1 MARSSAPPAPVPG
14 ELSSKGLA
22 AVFGAYLMWGLFP
35 LYFVLTSPASALEV
49 VAWRVIFSLI
59 FCAILLLVTGTWRSF
74 WTLVRNGS
82 LMARMFVAGLLIGG
96 NWLIY
101 VIAVTSGNT
110 LEASLGYFINPL
122 VSVLLG
128 VLVLH
133 ERLRPLQWVAV
144 GIATLAVLTMSVLYG
159 KVPWLA
165 LGLAFT
171 FGFYGL
177 VKSRLGKG
185 VTALNSLSAETLL
198 LSPIALVVIGFI
210 YVQGNLT
217 LLSEGSSHFWILA
230 FSGIVTGVPLLCF
243 AVAAANLPLSVV
255 GMVQYMT
262 PIMQFLIALLVF
274 HEHMSTERW
283 IGFIFVWIAVA
294 LFVLD
299 ALRNNQLRRIQ
310 RRAQVTSKH
319 P

>member
-1 MARSSAPPAPVPG
+1 MARSSTPPALVPG

-35 LYFVLTSPASALEV
+35 LYFVLTSPAPALEV

-59 FCAILLLVTGTWRSF
+59 FCTILLLATGTWRSF

-128 VLVLH
+128 VLMLH

-144 GIATLAVLTMSVLYG
+144 GIATVAVLTMSVLYG

-210 YVQGNLT
+210 YAQGNLT

-299 ALRNNQLRRIQ
+299 ALRNNQLRRVQ
-310 RRAQVTSKH
+310 RRAQVASKY

>member
-1 MARSSAPPAPVPG
+1 MAQPSTTPASDG
-14 ELSSKGLA
+14 LSRTGLL
-22 AVFGAYLMWGLFP
+22 AVFGAYLMWGAFP

-49 VAWRVIFSLI
+49 VAWRVVFSLI
-59 FCAILLLVTGTWRSF
+59 FCAILLVVTGTWRSF

-82 LMARMFVAGLLIGG
+82 LMARLFVAGLLVGG

-128 VLVLH
+128 VVVLH
-133 ERLRPLQWVAV
+133 EKLRKLQWVAV
-144 GIATLAVLTMSVLYG
+144 GIATVAVLAMSILYG
-159 KVPWLA
+159 QVPWLA

-198 LSPIALVVIGFI
+198 LSPIALAVIAFI
-210 YVQGNLT
+210 NAQGNLT
-217 LLSEGSSHFWILA
+217 LLSEGTSHFWVLA

-262 PIMQFLIALLVF
+262 PIMQFLIALLFF

-283 IGFIFVWIAVA
+283 LGFILVWVAVA
-294 LFVLD
+294 LFILD
-299 ALRNNQLRRIQ
+299 ALRHNQRRRVH
-310 RRAQVTSKH
+310 RRAQVASTTRA
-319 P
+319 